1 MSEIT
6 ILPNIPVPVGRPR
19 KDLSPADWDVAEK
32 LASML
37 CTMEEISAFFGMSHH
52 SFKRRLA
59 EKHDM
64 NFEQWAVQFTAMAKI
79 SLRRAQLKLALDGN
93 ASMLQ
98 HLGKVYLAQNPSQKV
113 EITDESQY
121 LRQAWHAYDVDV
133 NSDYDRS
140 PY

>member
-6 ILPNIPVPVGRPR
+6 ILPDIPAPVGRPR
-19 KDLSPADWDVAEK
+19 KDLNEADWEIAEK

-37 CTMEEISAFFGMSHH
+37 CTMEEISAFFGMGHH

-59 EKHDM
+59 EKYDM
-64 NFEQWAVQFTAMAKI
+64 NFEQWAEQFSTLAKI

-93 ASMLQ
+93 AAMLQ
-98 HLGKVYLAQNPSQKV
+98 HLGKVYLEQKPSQKI

-121 LRQAWHAYDVDV
+121 LREAWGQY
-133 NSDYDRS
+133 
-140 PY
+140 